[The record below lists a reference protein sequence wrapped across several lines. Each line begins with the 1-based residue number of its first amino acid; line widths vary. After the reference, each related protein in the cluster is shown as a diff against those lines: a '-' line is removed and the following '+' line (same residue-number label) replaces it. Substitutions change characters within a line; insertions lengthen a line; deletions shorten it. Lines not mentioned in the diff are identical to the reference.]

1 MLIGLVISF
10 ASIVIAD
17 LQLRSK
23 IKPNK
28 IKQEFERTYLIGG
41 DTMSLIL
48 FLLIGLLGLFLII
61 FIKRPIIEIIGENNK
76 LVHKLKNAMW
86 FQNHWLSGIFLFVM
100 NAVLFFSTGLM
111 LYVLTYY
118 LIPFIHLLVMIFAVI
133 GSIFLWIII
142 NKAWQ
147 STNRNRLKMATVG
160 SSFYIIS
167 SLLFIYWLVT
177 LKPSYPG
184 EDTFMRAIG
193 LVLGVIVTT
202 VAFISCFVITGYS
215 NNKSVN

>member
-1 MLIGLVISF
+1 
-10 ASIVIAD
+10 
-17 LQLRSK
+17 
-23 IKPNK
+23 
-28 IKQEFERTYLIGG
+28 
-41 DTMSLIL
+41 MSLIL

-133 GSIFLWIII
+133 GSIFLWMII

-160 SSFYIIS
+160 SSFYVIS
-167 SLLFIYWLVT
+167 SFLFIYWLVT

-215 NNKSVN
+215 NKKSVN